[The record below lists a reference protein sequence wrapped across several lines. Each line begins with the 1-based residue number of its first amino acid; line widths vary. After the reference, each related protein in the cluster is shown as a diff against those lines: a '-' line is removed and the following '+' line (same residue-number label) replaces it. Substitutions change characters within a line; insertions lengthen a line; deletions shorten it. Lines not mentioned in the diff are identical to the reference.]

1 MRRGRGRRRHS
12 RRDQS
17 AAGERIDLGGVRVT
31 VPDGDGLTL
40 VSAPGAGGGQRWE
53 RLRLWGIDAPEFPD
67 QPFGHEA
74 RERLIALVAA
84 AGEVRRTGRRVE
96 LRVRPGITAR
106 IHRGLVGGLSN
117 DRDKY
122 GRAVVTLHDAAG
134 LCINEALVEA
144 GLAWRYFDDG
154 AYERAQSAAQA
165 AGVGVHTPGMDPVKP
180 WDWRK
185 RLAKERAKSDADRE
199 GRWWPWAVLAVVVLL
214 LYAVVA
220 GASAPTGEDA
230 AVRSWAACDAR
241 AASLSR
247 ATAHAERMHSRLM
260 VRFQFARVSCPD
272 LPELEAAALLA
283 EGIAEGMR
291 VQLARCIVPDDY
303 AEDTHDVAA
312 GARTRAGGSGRLRA
326 VLGKANPVSSPTMR
340 LPAPAARGP
349 ASLPAVA
356 PTVPLPVAFLT

>member
-17 AAGERIDLGGVRVT
+17 AAGERIDLGGGGGGVRVT

-40 VSAPGAGGGQRWE
+40 VSAPGAGGGRRWE

-247 ATAHAERMHSRLM
+247 ATRTRSGCTPGRWSGSSSRGC
-260 VRFQFARVSCPD
+260 RARTCPSWRPRRCSRKASPKGCVCSLPGASC
-272 LPELEAAALLA
+272 
-283 EGIAEGMR
+283 R
-291 VQLARCIVPDDY
+291 TTTRRTRTTWRRARGRGPGG
-303 AEDTHDVAA
+303 VAA
-312 GARTRAGGSGRLRA
+312 CGPCSERQIRFRRRPRDFRPPPHGGRLLCPR
-326 VLGKANPVSSPTMR
+326 
-340 LPAPAARGP
+340 
-349 ASLPAVA
+349 
-356 PTVPLPVAFLT
+356 